1 VADVALEPPH
11 AAASPGQGDD
21 FGRQQTER
29 GAVVKHSIEI
39 SPPTDGEPDVHQSND
54 AAMTDAQ
61 ELARLR
67 ARVAE
72 LEAAQAAAVPEGS
85 GGGRSSTRSFASALL
100 IVLACLL
107 APVSVLSVWASTV
120 VSQTDR
126 YVETVAPIADD
137 PGVQAAI
144 ADEVT
149 AAVMENLDVA
159 DVTTQALQVLSEQ
172 ENMPPRV
179 AAALPALAGP
189 LTRGIEDF
197 TRTQTG
203 NFVASD
209 QFETVWAEVN
219 RIAHAQVVTLLEG
232 DTGGALSAQDNQITL
247 NLGPVIE
254 EVSARLV
261 DQGFTLAANVPAVDR
276 TFVLA
281 ESDGIGQAQRFY
293 GVLNALGVWL
303 PIVALALLAAG
314 VLLARDRRRALLR
327 GSLGVTVAMIALG
340 AGLTLV
346 RTFYV
351 ETTPADILTAQS
363 AGNVFDTLVRFLR
376 TSLRATALLGLL
388 VALAAFVTGPSPLAV
403 RVRTVVDRGIGH
415 ARGSADDAGW
425 HVDTVGRWVY
435 RYKSSLWVATFVAAG
450 LALMFWDRPTAGD
463 VLLLALI
470 VIAVLAV
477 IAFLGRPPLVLHA
490 GEERPDEVP
499 AASSEPRLDGGA
511 EARSSLEG
519 EAVTAPRP

>member
-1 VADVALEPPH
+1 VVTQPVQISSGNEGQPDDARPADRTPE
-11 AAASPGQGDD
+11 
-21 FGRQQTER
+21 
-29 GAVVKHSIEI
+29 
-39 SPPTDGEPDVHQSND
+39 D
-54 AAMTDAQ
+54 AR

-72 LEAAQAAAVPEGS
+72 LEAAQAATAPRPPA
-85 GGGRSSTRSFASALL
+85 GRHDSTRSFLSAVL
-100 IVLACLL
+100 IIIACVL

-126 YVETVAPIADD
+126 YVETVAPIAED

-179 AAALPALAGP
+179 AAALPSLAGP

-209 QFETVWAEVN
+209 QFQTVWEEVN
-219 RIAHAQVVTLLEG
+219 RIAHAQLVDLLEG
-232 DTGGALSAQDNQITL
+232 DTSGAITAQDNQITL
-247 NLGPVIE
+247 NLAPVIE

-261 DQGFTLAANVPAVDR
+261 DQGFELAANIPTVDR

-281 ESDGIGQAQRFY
+281 ESESIGQAQRFY
-293 GVLNALGVWL
+293 GALNTLGVWL
-303 PIVALALLAAG
+303 PIVALALLAIG
-314 VLLARDRRRALLR
+314 VLLAADRRRALLR
-327 GSLGVTVAMIALG
+327 GSLGVAVSMIVLG

-346 RTFYV
+346 RTYYV
-351 ETTPADILTAQS
+351 ETTPADILTADT

-376 TSLRATALLGLL
+376 TSLRATGVLALL
-388 VALAAFVTGPSPLAV
+388 VALAAFVTGPSPHAV

-425 HVDTVGRWVY
+425 HLDTVGRWVY
-435 RYKSSLWVATFVAAG
+435 RHKSGLWATTFVVAG
-450 LALMFWDRPTAGD
+450 LALMFWDRPTAAD
-463 VLLLALI
+463 VVVLALI
-470 VIAVLAV
+470 VVAVLAV
-477 IAFLGRPPLVLHA
+477 IAFLGRPPLA
-490 GEERPDEVP
+490 GHVGADA
-499 AASSEPRLDGGA
+499 AASPEISSGPRRDDSA
-511 EARSSLEG
+511 SRSSLEG
-519 EAVTAPRP
+519 EAADHPEAVETKA

>member
-1 VADVALEPPH
+1 MVTHSVQISPGNDGQPN
-11 AAASPGQGDD
+11 ASPTAATSTDD
-21 FGRQQTER
+21 AR
-29 GAVVKHSIEI
+29 
-39 SPPTDGEPDVHQSND
+39 
-54 AAMTDAQ
+54 

-72 LEAAQAAAVPEGS
+72 LEAAQTAASPQAPT
-85 GGGRSSTRSFASALL
+85 GRHDSTRSFVSAVL
-100 IVLACLL
+100 IIIACLL

-209 QFETVWAEVN
+209 QFQIVWAEVN
-219 RIAHAQVVTLLEG
+219 RIAHAQLVDLLEG
-232 DTGGALSAQDNQITL
+232 DTSGAITAQNNQITL

-261 DQGFTLAANVPAVDR
+261 DQGFELAANVPAVDR

-281 ESDGIGQAQRFY
+281 ESEGIGQAQRFY
-293 GVLNALGVWL
+293 GVLNTLGVWL
-303 PIVALALLAAG
+303 PIVAVALLAAG
-314 VLLARDRRRALLR
+314 VLLAADRRRALLR
-327 GSLGVTVAMIALG
+327 GSLGVAVAMIALG

-346 RTFYV
+346 RTYYV
-351 ETTPADILTAQS
+351 ETTPADILTADT
-363 AGNVFDTLVRFLR
+363 AGNVFDMLVRFLR
-376 TSLRATALLGLL
+376 TSLRATGVLALL
-388 VALAAFVTGPSPLAV
+388 VALAAFVTGPAPFAV
-403 RVRTVVDRGIGH
+403 RIRSVVDRGIGH

-425 HVDTVGRWVY
+425 HLDTVGRWVY
-435 RYKSSLWVATFVAAG
+435 RYKSTLWMITFVVAG
-450 LALMFWDRPTAGD
+450 LALMFWDSPTVGD
-463 VLLLALI
+463 VVLVALI
-470 VIAVLAV
+470 VIVVLAV
-477 IAFLGRPPLVLHA
+477 IAFLGRPPLVRNV
-490 GEERPDEVP
+490 GEEPTERLPMG
-499 AASSEPRLDGGA
+499 SSESAQPDDF
-511 EARSSLEG
+511 EKRSSLAG
-519 EAVTAPRP
+519 EAATPSEAVETKP

>member
-1 VADVALEPPH
+1 MVTQPVQISSGNEGQPDDDRPADRTPE
-11 AAASPGQGDD
+11 
-21 FGRQQTER
+21 
-29 GAVVKHSIEI
+29 
-39 SPPTDGEPDVHQSND
+39 D
-54 AAMTDAQ
+54 AR

-72 LEAAQAAAVPEGS
+72 LEAAQAASSPRPPA
-85 GGGRSSTRSFASALL
+85 GRHDTTRSFISALL
-100 IVLACLL
+100 IVVACLL
-107 APVSVLSVWASTV
+107 APLSVLSVWASTV

-144 ADEVT
+144 TDEVT
-149 AAVMENLDVA
+149 AAVMENLNVA

-219 RIAHAQVVTLLEG
+219 RVAHAQLVSLLEG
-232 DTGGALSAQDNQITL
+232 DTSGAITAQDNQITL
-247 NLGPVIE
+247 NLAPVIE

-261 DQGFTLAANVPAVDR
+261 DQGFELAANVPAVDR

-281 ESDGIGQAQRFY
+281 ESEGIGQAQRFY
-293 GVLNALGVWL
+293 GILNALGVWL
-303 PIVALALLAAG
+303 PIVAVALLAAG
-314 VLLARDRRRALLR
+314 VLLAADRRRALLR
-327 GSLGVTVAMIALG
+327 GSLGVAVAMIALG

-351 ETTPADILTAQS
+351 ETTPADILTADT
-363 AGNVFDTLVRFLR
+363 AGNVFDMLVRFLR
-376 TSLRATALLGLL
+376 TSLRATGVLALL
-388 VALAAFVTGPSPLAV
+388 VALAAFVTGPAPVAV
-403 RVRTVVDRGIGH
+403 RIRSVVDRGMGH

-425 HVDTVGRWVY
+425 HLDTVGRWVY
-435 RYKSSLWVATFVAAG
+435 RYKSTLWMITFVVAG
-450 LALMFWDRPTAGD
+450 LALMFWDSPTVGD
-463 VLLLALI
+463 VVLVALI
-470 VIAVLAV
+470 VTVVLAV
-477 IAFLGRPPLVLHA
+477 IAFLGRPPLVRNV
-490 GEERPDEVP
+490 GEEP
-499 AASSEPRLDGGA
+499 AERLPMGSSESAQPDDV
-511 EARSSLEG
+511 EKRSSLAG
-519 EAVTAPRP
+519 EAATPSEAVETKP

>member
-1 VADVALEPPH
+1 MP
-11 AAASPGQGDD
+11 SS
-21 FGRQQTER
+21 ER
-29 GAVVKHSIEI
+29 GDVVTQPVQI
-39 SPPTDGEPDVHQSND
+39 SSGNEGRPDD
-54 AAMTDAQ
+54 ARPDDRTEDAR

-72 LEAAQAAAVPEGS
+72 LEAAQAASPPRPAA
-85 GGGRSSTRSFASALL
+85 GRHDTTRSFISALL
-100 IVLACLL
+100 IVVACLL
-107 APVSVLSVWASTV
+107 APLSVLSVWASTV

-144 ADEVT
+144 TDEVT
-149 AAVMENLDVA
+149 AAVMENLNVA

-219 RIAHAQVVTLLEG
+219 RIAHAQLVSLLEG
-232 DTGGALSAQDNQITL
+232 DTSGAITAQDNQITL
-247 NLGPVIE
+247 NLAPVIE

-261 DQGFTLAANVPAVDR
+261 DQGFELAANVPAVDR

-281 ESDGIGQAQRFY
+281 ESEGIGQAQGFY
-293 GVLNALGVWL
+293 GILNALGVWL
-303 PIVALALLAAG
+303 PIVAVGLLAAG
-314 VLLARDRRRALLR
+314 VLLAADRRRALLR
-327 GSLGVTVAMIALG
+327 GSLGVAVAMIALG

-351 ETTPADILTAQS
+351 ETTPADILTADT
-363 AGNVFDTLVRFLR
+363 AGNVFDMLVRFLR
-376 TSLRATALLGLL
+376 TSLRATGVLALL
-388 VALAAFVTGPSPLAV
+388 VALAAFVTGPAPVAV
-403 RVRTVVDRGIGH
+403 RIRSVVDRGMGH

-425 HVDTVGRWVY
+425 HLDTVGRWVY
-435 RYKSSLWVATFVAAG
+435 RYKSTLWMVTFVVAG
-450 LALMFWDRPTAGD
+450 LALMFWDSPTVGD
-463 VLLLALI
+463 VVLVALI
-470 VIAVLAV
+470 VIVVLAV
-477 IAFLGRPPLVLHA
+477 IAFLGRPPLVRNV
-490 GEERPDEVP
+490 GEEP
-499 AASSEPRLDGGA
+499 AERRQMGSSESAQPDDV
-511 EARSSLEG
+511 EKRSSLAG
-519 EAVTAPRP
+519 EAATPAVAVETKP